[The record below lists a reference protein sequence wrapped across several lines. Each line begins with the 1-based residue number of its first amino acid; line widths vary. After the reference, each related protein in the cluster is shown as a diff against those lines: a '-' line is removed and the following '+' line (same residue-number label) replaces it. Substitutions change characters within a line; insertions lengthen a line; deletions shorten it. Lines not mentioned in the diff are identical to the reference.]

1 MPVKKAAWK
10 ALRQSKKRHARNI
23 ATKVNVRAVVKKTR
37 QAIAGNAKDEA
48 AKALKEALKALDKAV
63 QKGVIKKNTA
73 ARKKSRLTLQYNK
86 LAKQA
91 A

>member
-10 ALRQSKKRHARNI
+10 ALRQSKKRHERNVVVK
-23 ATKVNVRAVVKKTR
+23 TGVRAAVKKTR
-37 QAIAGNAKDEA
+37 QAIVGNAKEEA
-48 AKALKEALKALDKAV
+48 AKALKEALKALDKAS
-63 QKGVIKKNTA
+63 QKGIIKKNTA

-86 LAKQA
+86 LVKQA

>member
-10 ALRQSKKRHARNI
+10 ALRQSQKRHERNVVVK
-23 ATKVNVRAVVKKTR
+23 TGVRAAVKKTR
-37 QAIAGNAKDEA
+37 QAIIGNAKDEA
-48 AKALKEALKALDKAV
+48 AKALKEALKALDKAS
-63 QKGVIKKNTA
+63 QKGIIKPNTA

-91 A
+91 T